1 MTVKNGNY
9 MNRKT
14 LLNIALFIALL
25 FHACGIAGILFT
37 SYKDWFIQNTP
48 VHLLIMSALL
58 IITHPSKNK
67 NFYLFILITIVSGFC
82 VEAIG
87 VNTQTI
93 FGKYE
98 YGNNLGLKLLGVPL
112 IIGFNWFIIIYCTGM
127 ITQAYE
133 NYMLKKIKEQGLDLT
148 TKMKTLSF
156 LVDAAFLAAFF
167 DWLMEP
173 VAVKL
178 GYWKWQ
184 DGNVPV
190 YNYVCWIIISTL
202 LLWVFRMLNYDKR
215 NKFAVHL
222 LIIQLL
228 FFLVLRTF
236 L

>member
-1 MTVKNGNY
+1 MYVSFCP
-9 MNRKT
+9 
-14 LLNIALFIALL
+14 LI
-25 FHACGIAGILFT
+25 IAGILFT

>member
-1 MTVKNGNY
+1 MK
-9 MNRKT
+9 NRKT
-14 LLNIALFIALL
+14 LNHIALALAL
-25 FHACGIAGILFT
+25 IFHTCGIIGILFT
-37 SYKDWFIQNTP
+37 SYKDWIIQNTP
-48 VHLLIMSALL
+48 LHLLIMSALL

-67 NFYLFILITIVSGFC
+67 NFYLFLLLTVVGGFC
-82 VEAIG
+82 IEAIG

-98 YGNNLGLKLLGVPL
+98 YGNVLGIKILNVPL

-133 NYMLKKIKEQGLDLT
+133 NYMLKKIQEQGLNLN
-148 TKMKTLSF
+148 TKMQMLSF
-156 LVDAAFLAAFF
+156 LVDAAFLSVFF

-173 VAVKL
+173 IAVKL

-184 DGNVPV
+184 NGDIPV
-190 YNYVCWIIISTL
+190 YNYISWMIISTM
-202 LLWVFRMLNYDKR
+202 LLWVFRKLNYNKR
-215 NKFAVHL
+215 NVFSVHL

>member
-1 MTVKNGNY
+1 